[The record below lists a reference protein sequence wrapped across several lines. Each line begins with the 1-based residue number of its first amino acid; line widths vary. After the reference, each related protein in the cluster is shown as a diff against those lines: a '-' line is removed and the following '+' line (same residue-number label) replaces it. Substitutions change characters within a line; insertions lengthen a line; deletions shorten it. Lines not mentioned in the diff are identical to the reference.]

1 MADMMQVLMLA
12 AIQAAQQA
20 REHGNHPFGTV
31 LASLDGQV
39 LLTVENTVNTD
50 HDTTAHAET
59 SLVRIASQQYDPA
72 FLAECTLY
80 ASTEP
85 CPMCAGAIYWAN
97 IGRVVFGLSQEQ
109 LYVIIGGGAKERL
122 LLPCREVF
130 SHGGKAIEVIGPMME
145 NEARAVHLGF
155 WDNPAI

>member
-1 MADMMQVLMLA
+1 MTESMQVLMLA

-20 REHGNHPFGTV
+20 REHGNHPFGAV
-31 LASLDGQV
+31 LAGPDDQI

-50 HDTTAHAET
+50 RDITAHAET
-59 SLVRIASQQYDPA
+59 NLVRMAGAQFEPA

-97 IGRVVFGLSQEQ
+97 IGRVVFGFSQQQ
-109 LYVIIGGGAKERL
+109 LYAIIGGGATDRL

-145 NEARAVHLGF
+145 DKARAVHLGF